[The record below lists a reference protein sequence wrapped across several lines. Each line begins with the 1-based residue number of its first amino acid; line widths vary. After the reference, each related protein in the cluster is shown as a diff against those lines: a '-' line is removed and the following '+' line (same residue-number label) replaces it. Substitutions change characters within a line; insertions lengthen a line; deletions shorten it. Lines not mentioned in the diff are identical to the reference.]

1 MLKGS
6 KYGWIFL
13 SSLRDGWPSP
23 FYPKEKVCVG
33 QTEFPL
39 PKESQLESTAFS
51 INIYP
56 LAFLPLELFFPK

>member
-1 MLKGS
+1 MGGFFS
-6 KYGWIFL
+6 AL
-13 SSLRDGWPSP
+13 SEMGGLLHSI
-23 FYPKEKVCVG
+23 PKEKVYVG